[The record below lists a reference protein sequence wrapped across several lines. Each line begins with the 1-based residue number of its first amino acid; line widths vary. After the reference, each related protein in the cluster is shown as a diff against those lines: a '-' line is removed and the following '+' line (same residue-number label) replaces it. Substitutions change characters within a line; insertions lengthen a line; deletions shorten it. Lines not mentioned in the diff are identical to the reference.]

1 MLLPLPEAS
10 FLRLDLLGEPPAK
23 LLLFLLEL
31 GVVEL
36 LHLALAILAGLHLLL
51 AVVFIVTLLSSGNE
65 IEHECADEQRTQL
78 PEVAVVLV
86 LHCTSR
92 STPEAETGIFRRG
105 TFSNTPE
112 VFAALHDA
120 AIGGLDVL
128 GGTND

>member
-10 FLRLDLLGEPPAK
+10 FLRFDLLGEPPAK

-51 AVVFIVTLLSSGNE
+51 AVILVVTLLSSRDE
-65 IEHECADEQRTQL
+65 VEHECPDEQRAQL
-78 PEVAVVLV
+78 AEITMVLV

-92 STPEAETGIFRRG
+92 STPEAEKKVI
-105 TFSNTPE
+105 
-112 VFAALHDA
+112 
-120 AIGGLDVL
+120 
-128 GGTND
+128 